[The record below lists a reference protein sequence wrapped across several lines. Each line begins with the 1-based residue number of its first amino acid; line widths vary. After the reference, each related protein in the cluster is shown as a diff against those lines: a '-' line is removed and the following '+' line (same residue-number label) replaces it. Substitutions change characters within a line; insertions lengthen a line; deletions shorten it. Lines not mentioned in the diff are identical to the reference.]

1 MVYLFYFL
9 IVEVYVWKSGN
20 LAGLAA
26 QVVYI
31 PKKDLSSGM
40 ALGKDEL

>member
-1 MVYLFYFL
+1 
-9 IVEVYVWKSGN
+9 VEVYVWKSGN

-26 QVVYI
+26 QIVHI

-40 ALGKDEL
+40 ALGEDEL